1 MTDVGSVKASLTE
14 TLPGLLPPGVHYI
27 GSHPMAGSHRRGA
40 EHARRDLFEGAVCV
54 VTPSPMDPPAEVA
67 RIEAFWTALGA
78 RVVRR
83 DPAAH
88 DAEVA
93 WMSHV
98 PHVLAFAFARAFA
111 EAPASAHEVAGPG
124 FRDFTR
130 IARSDAELWS
140 EILVEN
146 RKALGGPL
154 ARVAEQLAELM
165 RALEASDGEA
175 VERLLAEAR
184 AALDEAQG

>member
-1 MTDVGSVKASLTE
+1 
-14 TLPGLLPPGVHYI
+14 
-27 GSHPMAGSHRRGA
+27 
-40 EHARRDLFEGAVCV
+40 
-54 VTPSPMDPPAEVA
+54 VA
-67 RIEAFWTALGA
+67 RVESFWRALGA

-83 DPAAH
+83 DPAVH
-88 DAEVA
+88 DVEVA

-98 PHVLAFAFARAFA
+98 PHVLAFAFARSLA
-111 EAPASAHEVAGPG
+111 EAPASAREVAGPG

-140 EILVEN
+140 EILVAN

-154 ARVAEQLAELM
+154 ARVGRHLAELG
-165 RALEASDGEA
+165 RALEADDGEA

-184 AALDEAQG
+184 AALDGAEGARGREREDMQGVQDIQELDAARHESRPIRGRNPGNPGRPRAHDVRPRRPRQETENSS